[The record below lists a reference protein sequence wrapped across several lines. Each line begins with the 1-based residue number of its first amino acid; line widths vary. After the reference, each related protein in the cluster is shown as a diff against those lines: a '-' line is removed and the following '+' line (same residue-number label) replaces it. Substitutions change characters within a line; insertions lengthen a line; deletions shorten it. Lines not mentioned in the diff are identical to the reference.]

1 MVIKDLPKHQK
12 LTNKGET
19 MYDQA
24 LKLYSTMIA
33 LTVAPKDEKG
43 QGTLEYL
50 GIVII
55 AALLVTAIVGAVKGV
70 DIAKVVTDQI
80 KKITDL
86 GG

>member
-1 MVIKDLPKHQK
+1 
-12 LTNKGET
+12 
-19 MYDQA
+19 MYSTA
-24 LKLYSTMIA
+24 LKMYATMMTITA
-33 LTVAPKDEKG
+33 TPRDKDEKG

-55 AALLVTAIVGAVKGV
+55 AALLVTAVVTAVKGV
-70 DIAKVVTDQI
+70 DIGTVVTNQI

>member
-33 LTVAPKDEKG
+33 LTAAPKDEKG

-55 AALLVTAIVGAVKGV
+55 AALLVTAVVGAVKGV
-70 DIAKVVTDQI
+70 DVGKVVTDQI

-86 GG
+86 G

>member
-1 MVIKDLPKHQK
+1 
-12 LTNKGET
+12 
-19 MYDQA
+19 MYSTA
-24 LKLYSTMIA
+24 LKMYATVMT
-33 LTVAPKDEKG
+33 LTVTPRDKDEKG

-55 AALLVTAIVGAVKGV
+55 AALLVTAVVTAVKGV
-70 DIAKVVTDQI
+70 DIGTTVTNQI